1 MASEAERLSQVLA
14 SLVDARASAGASADM
29 VGLEHEYRV
38 LDGST
43 QVDFRPLIG
52 RLRLGRPN
60 LDPGD
65 PNAYRLR
72 SGSMITCDGAE
83 AEIAL
88 PPTPRNR
95 GFAAGMTARAAGE
108 EAALAQLLP
117 RRYRLEGCSTH
128 ISVAVAD
135 SQTREVAALYAR
147 TFAPAMMLMLDGPDS
162 PGLLVRP
169 RPGRRWSPAASS
181 SPARGSEPPSISPS
195 GA

>member
-1 MASEAERLSQVLA
+1 MASEAERLSRVLA
-14 SLVDARASAGASADM
+14 AVVDGPTPVGAGADM

-43 QVDFRPLIG
+43 QVDFRSLIG

-72 SGSMITCDGAE
+72 SGAMITSDGAE

-88 PPTPRNR
+88 PPTPLSA
-95 GFAAGMTARAAGE
+95 GFAAAMAARAAGE

-135 SQTREVAALYAR
+135 SQTHEVAALYAR

-162 PGLLVRP
+162 PGSWSG
-169 RPGRRWSPAASS
+169 PGRGGLRWAASS
-181 SPARGSEPPSISPS
+181 SPARS
-195 GA
+195 